1 MTQETP
7 PGWYPDPGRQSDG
20 PPTERWW
27 DGKAWTDQVRPAG
40 PADGWSP
47 PEQPAAA
54 AQPPAYPDQPHPGH
68 AYPGHPQQP
77 AHPVYPGYPV
87 HPGYPGQV
95 QSGGRRGLR
104 TGIAVGVAAVVL
116 ASIGVGVYALTAND
130 GSGGGANSQQRPGG
144 QDGQGGQG
152 GPGGGQGGPFGDSGG
167 GDGGSGGRSPSPE
180 GSEAPRIESGSVADA
195 VNGISVPVPDGWYGQ
210 EITVGAQVSSKESY
224 KCPADTSQTC
234 MKGGAYSAPALA
246 LGTKGD
252 TAEEVA
258 KADIAA
264 NADESYGKGYGKITS
279 HEVLA
284 SKAVT
289 VAGQK
294 GYLVRWK
301 AVTSKGAD
309 GYVESLAFPSPANER
324 QMVVVR
330 FGVDVG
336 EKQSVID
343 EITKG
348 IKVSTGGGNG
358 QDV

>member
-1 MTQETP
+1 MTQVTP
-7 PGWYPDPGRQSDG
+7 PGWYPDPGRKSDG

-40 PADGWSP
+40 STGGWSP
-47 PEQPAAA
+47 PEQPRADAVPS
-54 AQPPAYPDQPHPGH
+54 AQPEQPPTAGEPSAYP
-68 AYPGHPQQP
+68 AHPQQP
-77 AHPVYPGYPV
+77 AHPAYPGYPV

-116 ASIGVGVYALTAND
+116 ASIGVGVYALAAND
-130 GSGGGANSQQRPGG
+130 GSGGGSNSQQRPGG
-144 QDGQGGQG
+144 QGGQDGGG

-167 GDGGSGGRSPSPE
+167 GSGGRSPAPE
-180 GSEAPRIESGSVADA
+180 GSEAPRIESGSVSDP
-195 VNGISVPVPDGWYGQ
+195 VNGISIPVPEGWYGQ
-210 EITVGAQVSSKESY
+210 EITAGAQVSSKETY
-224 KCPADTSQTC
+224 KCPADTSETC
-234 MKGGAYSAPALA
+234 MKGGAYSVPALA
-246 LGTKGD
+246 LGTKGE
-252 TAEEVA
+252 TAEEIA

-264 NADESYGKGYGKITS
+264 NAEDSYGKGYGEITS

-309 GYVESLAFPSPANER
+309 GYVESLVFPSPANER